1 LISDESQI
9 VEYFQELESESRA
22 IEKQIFEIC
31 WYMRGGVT
39 LEEAWTLS
47 FDQRSTI
54 MDIINDNIERT
65 KNSGIAL
72 M

>member
-1 LISDESQI
+1 MISDESQI

>member
-1 LISDESQI
+1 MTSDESQI

-31 WYMRGGVT
+31 WYMRGGIT

-65 KNSGIAL
+65 KTSGIAL

>member
-1 LISDESQI
+1 MRSDESQI

-65 KNSGIAL
+65 KSSGIAL

>member
-1 LISDESQI
+1 MISDESQI
-9 VEYFQELESESRA
+9 VEYFQELEAESRA

-31 WYMRGGVT
+31 WYMRGGIT

>member
-1 LISDESQI
+1 LTSDESQI

-31 WYMRGGVT
+31 WYMRGGIT

-65 KNSGIAL
+65 KTSGIAL

>member
-1 LISDESQI
+1 
-9 VEYFQELESESRA
+9 
-22 IEKQIFEIC
+22 
-31 WYMRGGVT
+31 MRGGVT

-65 KNSGIAL
+65 KSSGIAL

>member
-1 LISDESQI
+1 LRSDESQI

-54 MDIINDNIERT
+54 MDIINENIERT
-65 KNSGIAL
+65 KTSGIAL